1 MSFDFQPLN
10 ESPVEFQTP
19 RRPILGPISRWIF
32 ALALLGTVLLVAWA
46 PARRAIKQSWARDYT
61 KQALAAMKAD
71 DFGSAMSQL
80 REAQALAPEEP
91 EVLRACIEYLKL
103 AQGHPQEFVY
113 YFKLLSSHAALT
125 HEEQILHASC
135 LVKTGRIEPAK
146 AIHAALPADVAQ
158 TPRALELLASLQAAE
173 GSLADSA
180 ATTRQARHLDKESPQ
195 SVLDTAIE
203 NSRAVF
209 PELRDKA
216 RAELL
221 ALSESPSVTGI
232 GAVQALLRD
241 PLLTLPQATRLL
253 EIIESHPHASQGV
266 RLEVVSA
273 LIRLQPDQ
281 RARLIDAEVQ
291 RFQAGKEGNL
301 QVLSAWLGDLQ
312 EHARLVQ
319 IIPADLAASTPSLY
333 SDLIRSLV
341 IEGRWA
347 EIKDTITRRKPPV
360 SRTRA
365 MLWLADAES
374 HLQPDLKESRR
385 LLTIAIGSA
394 TSGRELGELELA
406 CQLAQRL
413 GMRELALQARLELA
427 RLDESRR
434 LKMLAE
440 AHSLATQLRDT
451 RALLDISRSLQ
462 ESNPS
467 NPAYNSELA
476 YLRLLLG
483 QEMESVNLDGLT
495 SPSVRKNVGVIL
507 PVELVQALAAYRFGD
522 HKALN
527 SDIAA
532 VSLDGV
538 PPGPRAVL
546 SGLLATAGDAA
557 RAFQIAEK
565 VPETLLLDEERAFLK
580 LAK

>member
-10 ESPVEFQTP
+10 DSPVEFQSP

-32 ALALLGTVLLVAWA
+32 ALAILGAVVPVAWA
-46 PARRAIKQSWARDYT
+46 PARRAIKQSWAHDHAE
-61 KQALAAMKAD
+61 QALAGMKAGD
-71 DFGSAMSQL
+71 LGYAMTQL

-91 EVLRACIEYLKL
+91 AVLRACIEFLKL
-103 AQGHPQEFVY
+103 AKGHPQEFVY
-113 YFKLLSSHAALT
+113 YFKLLKSHAELT

-135 LVKTGRIEPAK
+135 LLKTGRIESAK
-146 AIHAALPADVAQ
+146 EIHASLPADVAQ

-180 ATTRQARHLDKESPQ
+180 ATSRQARRMDKDSPQ
-195 SVLDTAIE
+195 AILETTIE

-209 PELRDKA
+209 PDLRA
-216 RAELL
+216 QAWTELL
-221 ALSESPSVTGI
+221 SLSEDPSATGI
-232 GAVQALLRD
+232 AAMQAVLRD
-241 PLLTLPQATRLL
+241 PRLTPAQASRLL
-253 EIIESHPHASQGV
+253 QVLESHPHATHGV
-266 RLEVVSA
+266 RLEVLSA

-281 RARLIDAEVQ
+281 RAKIIDEEVQ
-291 RFQAGKEGNL
+291 RFQSGKDGSL
-301 QVLSAWLGDLQ
+301 QVLSSWLGDLQ
-312 EHARLVQ
+312 EHARLVR
-319 IIPADLAASTPSLY
+319 IIPPDLAASTPSLY

-341 IEGRWA
+341 IQGRWA
-347 EIKDTITRRKPPV
+347 EIKDIITRRKPPV

-385 LLTIAIGSA
+385 LLTLALGLA
-394 TSGRELGELELA
+394 TSGRELGEIELA

-413 GMRELALQARLELA
+413 GMLDLALKARLELA
-427 RLDESRR
+427 RLDEARR

-451 RALLDISRSLQ
+451 RALLDISRALQ

-467 NPAYNSELA
+467 NPAYVSELA

-483 QEMESVNLDGLT
+483 QEMESVDLAGLT
-495 SPSVRKNVGVIL
+495 SPSLRKNPSAML

-522 HKALN
+522 RKALP
-527 SDIAA
+527 SDIASL
-532 VSLDGV
+532 SLDGV

-580 LAK
+580 LAR